1 MNLLSIN
8 SKLPDIGT
16 SIFTVMSAMATEYN
30 AVNLGQ
36 GFPDFNMSPR
46 LTALVDE
53 AMQKGFNQYAPMQ
66 GYLPL
71 REALS
76 AKIASLYQ
84 TTIDPGT
91 QITITPGGTYAIYT
105 SLTTVLQPGDEVPCD
120 RLPARRL
127 SRRHEQR
134 DATRRLRQRVA

>member
-105 SLTTVLQPGDEVPCD
+105 SLTTVLQPGDEV
-120 RLPARRL
+120 
-127 SRRHEQR
+127 
-134 DATRRLRQRVA
+134 